1 MRRELQGKFIVPLRE
16 MLVMARAHAKQEL
29 ELKTEEGRKGKRGKE
44 DGGASE
50 EKQAPAEEE
59 VPELSVEVMGE
70 TLPKL
75 SHQEE
80 IKVRSVQF
88 QTVST
93 QPQTPYQVCEI
104 CAIIVLSHAHADD
117 SLSWIPIRYVGQCT
131 SPS

>member
-1 MRRELQGKFIVPLRE
+1 MRSELQGKFIVPLRE

-29 ELKTEEGRKGKRGKE
+29 ELKTEEGRKGKRGRE
-44 DGGASE
+44 DDGASE
-50 EKQAPAEEE
+50 EKQAPEEE
-59 VPELSVEVMGE
+59 EGPELSVEVMGE

-80 IKVRSVQF
+80 IKVSSRQCQLNLKPHTKCVKFVQLLF
-88 QTVST
+88 
-93 QPQTPYQVCEI
+93 
-104 CAIIVLSHAHADD
+104 SHAYADD